1 MHGYQYS
8 VEMAPSWSVRVYD
21 WTGLQ
26 RTAEVDE
33 KEDRKD
39 RLIFLFISSTHIP
52 FLKKKMCTERKEG
65 AEQMSGFTACCKSS
79 RTAGHCFAPC
89 MVIETFSM
97 SSVFI
102 TFFLAPPSTHLC
114 SDSQLTL
121 CFYRLVDEQ
130 SCVSFLKNTRSAL
143 GGTQRT

>member
-39 RLIFLFISSTHIP
+39 RLNLSFYILPHTFP
-52 FLKKKMCTERKEG
+52 F
-65 AEQMSGFTACCKSS
+65 
-79 RTAGHCFAPC
+79 
-89 MVIETFSM
+89 
-97 SSVFI
+97 
-102 TFFLAPPSTHLC
+102 
-114 SDSQLTL
+114 
-121 CFYRLVDEQ
+121 
-130 SCVSFLKNTRSAL
+130 
-143 GGTQRT
+143 